1 MTKPLILVDAD
12 VLGRRRTGDETYVGQ
27 LLRALPE
34 FSGDL
39 RLAALTRDPAFV
51 PAGIEPVHLPARTQE
66 LRMAIGVPRLLRRLR
81 PAVAHFIH
89 ALPLACPCPA
99 VVTVQDLSWERD
111 PSVFGFWDLATFRFF
126 VRRAVRRAQRVIAIS
141 ERTKRD
147 LVELYGTAP
156 DKIVVTPLAPDPA
169 FVPAAKRPVRDSGPV
184 EGVRGNRELPP
195 TTDEASDSFLLF
207 VSAIE
212 PRKNPLAAVDAAN
225 AVGRKLVVVG
235 PRKDEELA
243 AELARRGAD
252 VRGYVPKEELVRL
265 YQRAACLVF
274 PSRYEGFGLPVVEAM
289 ACGTPVVAAPEAAMQ
304 EVAGDAAVFTD
315 DLADG
320 VRRALA
326 DRERLSAAGLERAK
340 AFSWRETAR
349 LTADVYRGVLAA

>member
-1 MTKPLILVDAD
+1 VLVDAD
-12 VLGRRRTGDETYVGQ
+12 VLGRHRTGDETYVEQ

-34 FSGDL
+34 VADDL
-39 RLAALTRDPAFV
+39 RIAAVTRDSSLIPD
-51 PAGIEPVHLPARTQE
+51 GIEPIHLPARTQE
-66 LRMAIGVPRLLRRLR
+66 LRMAVGVPRLLRRMR

-89 ALPLACPCPA
+89 ALPLVCPAPA

-111 PSVFGFWDLATFRFF
+111 PSVFGFWDLTIFKLF
-126 VRRAVRRAQRVIAIS
+126 VRRAVRRAERVLAIS

-147 LVELYGTAP
+147 LVELYGTPP

-169 FVPAAKRPVRDSGPV
+169 FVPG
-184 EGVRGNRELPP
+184 EEH
-195 TTDEASDSFLLF
+195 DSFLLF

-212 PRKNPLAAVDAAN
+212 PRKDPLAAIDAAN

-235 PRKDEELA
+235 PARDAELA
-243 AELARRGAD
+243 AELGRRGAD
-252 VRGYVPKEELVRL
+252 VRGYVPKDELVGL

-289 ACGTPVVAAPEAAMQ
+289 ACGTPVVAAREPAMQ
-304 EVAGDAAVFTD
+304 EVAGGAAIFTD

-320 VRRALA
+320 VRLALA
-326 DRERLSAAGLERAK
+326 ERDRLSAAGIDRAK

-349 LTADVYRGVLAA
+349 ITADVYRSVLAS